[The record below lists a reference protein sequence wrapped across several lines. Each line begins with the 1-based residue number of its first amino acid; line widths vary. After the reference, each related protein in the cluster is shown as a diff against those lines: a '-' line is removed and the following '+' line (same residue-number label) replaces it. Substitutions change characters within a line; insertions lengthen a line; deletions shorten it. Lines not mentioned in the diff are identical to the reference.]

1 MCWTYQKIKVMTTI
15 RTLSNKFDSVNDPY
29 LLVVDDLGCK
39 VRVHLAYHSLYLNA
53 RSYWRKLSQG
63 FQNLKDL
70 LEMSSFLYL
79 WEYNKSDMLIINDNH
94 YKMVYKISMHSN
106 NSDELQ
112 FNLIHSALMN
122 FTWFSL
128 PDWQRIICFG

>member
-1 MCWTYQKIKVMTTI
+1 MTTI

-70 LEMSSFLYL
+70 LEMSSFLFFVRIQQ
-79 WEYNKSDMLIINDNH
+79 KRH
-94 YKMVYKISMHSN
+94 VN
-106 NSDELQ
+106 NQ
-112 FNLIHSALMN
+112 RQ
-122 FTWFSL
+122 SL
-128 PDWQRIICFG
+128 